1 MQPENVNFSL
11 HPWRVLLRNSGCQP
25 DRSVQHRLVQRC
37 SHPVVATVIIPAF
50 KETCVMKKNIVM
62 NKNVIMKKM
71 FVRTALASAIAV
83 AVALP
88 LAQPASA
95 SSHREAPFITNTP
108 KVDGTDFYM
117 FRSYESGR
125 EDYVTIIANYL
136 PLQAAYGG
144 PNYFDLD
151 PSALYEIHLD
161 NNGDA
166 KEDLTFQFDFRDVT
180 TDLKVP
186 VGDRMTSV
194 PLKNIGQIGPG
205 VGDTANVS
213 VRQTYEVALVRG
225 DRRKGDRHPL
235 HQAGSR
241 RTTFAKPMDNIGT
254 KSIPDYSSYAAAH
267 VYDVEIPGC
276 SGTGRVF
283 VGQRR
288 EGFAV
293 NLGEIFDL
301 VNTNP
306 LGAPDGETNIIAD
319 DNITSLALELPIH
332 CIASGKDPVIG
343 GWTTSSL
350 RQASVLNP
358 APDFSKGK
366 PPVIQGGAYTQ
377 VSRLGMPLVNE
388 VVIGLVDKD
397 RFNSSKP
404 KDDAQFLQYVTHPSL
419 PTLLEILFADAGA
432 RAPTL
437 FPRSDL
443 VAAFLT
449 GVPGLNQPKKVVPA
463 EMLRLNTGT
472 PVTAPGSQQ
481 NLGVLG
487 GDLAGFPNGRRP
499 GDDVVDIELRVA
511 MGALISD
518 SAIAPN
524 NTAPF
529 TDGATVSAADFDN
542 QFPYLKTPMPGADG
556 L

>member
-1 MQPENVNFSL
+1 MFFFTASALPFTNVIAGVGSNDK
-11 HPWRVLLRNSGCQP
+11 Q
-25 DRSVQHRLVQRC
+25 
-37 SHPVVATVIIPAF
+37 ATQ
-50 KETCVMKKNIVM
+50 KEACVMKKH
-62 NKNVIMKKM
+62 
-71 FVRTALASAIAV
+71 FYTAIATAIAV
-83 AVALP
+83 TLP
-88 LAQPASA
+88 LAQPVMA
-95 SSHREAPFITNTP
+95 SSHREAPFITTFP

-125 EDYVTIIANYL
+125 ENYVTVIANYL

-151 PSALYEIHLD
+151 TNALYEIHLD
-161 NNGDA
+161 NDGDA
-166 KEDLTFQFDFRDVT
+166 KEDLSFQFRFSDVT

-186 VGDRMTSV
+186 VGDKMTSV
-194 PLKNIGQIGPG
+194 PLKNIGQIGPNPT
-205 VGDTANVS
+205 DTANVS
-213 VRQTYEVALVRG
+213 VRQTYEVTVARE
-225 DRRKGDRHPL
+225 DRRKGDKQPMRH
-235 HQAGSR
+235 AGSR
-241 RTTFAKPMDNIGT
+241 QSTFNKPLDNIGT

-267 VYDVEIPGC
+267 IYEVDIPGC
-276 SGTGRVF
+276 SATGRVF
-283 VGQRR
+283 VGQRK

-306 LGAPDGETNIIAD
+306 LGAPDGETNIID
-319 DNITSLALELPIH
+319 DNNITSLALELPIS
-332 CIASGKDPVIG
+332 CIASGDDPVIG
-343 GWTTSSL
+343 GWTTASM

-358 APDFSKGK
+358 SPNFAKGK

-377 VSRLGMPLVNE
+377 ISRLGMPLVNE

-419 PTLLEILFADAGA
+419 PALLEILFADAGA

-437 FPRSDL
+437 FPRNDL
-443 VAAFLT
+443 VTAFLT
-449 GVPGLNQPKKVVPA
+449 GVPGLNQPKQVVPS
-463 EMLRLNTGT
+463 EMLRLNTST
-472 PVTAPGSQQ
+472 PAVAAHTQH

-487 GDLAGFPNGRRP
+487 GDVAGFPNGRRP

-518 SAIAPN
+518 SAVAPN
-524 NTAPF
+524 NTTPF
-529 TDGATVSAADFDN
+529 TDGATVSAGDFDV
-542 QFPYLKTPMPGADG
+542 QFPYLKSPLPGATG
-556 L
+556 M

>member
-1 MQPENVNFSL
+1 
-11 HPWRVLLRNSGCQP
+11 
-25 DRSVQHRLVQRC
+25 
-37 SHPVVATVIIPAF
+37 
-50 KETCVMKKNIVM
+50 M
-62 NKNVIMKKM
+62 NKTFIYSSIA
-71 FVRTALASAIAV
+71 TAIALA
-83 AVALP
+83 LP
-88 LAQPASA
+88 TAQPATA
-95 SSHREAPFITNTP
+95 SSHREAPFITNMP

-117 FRSYESGR
+117 FRSYEAGR
-125 EDYVTIIANYL
+125 ENYLTIIANYL
-136 PLQAAYGG
+136 PLQPAYGG

-151 PSALYEIHLD
+151 PNALYEIHLD

-166 KEDLTFQFDFRDVT
+166 REDLTFQFNFKDVT

-194 PLKNIGQIGPG
+194 PLKNIGQIGPD
-205 VGDTANVS
+205 VGDTANVT

-225 DRRKGDRHPL
+225 DRRKGHSQHLRH
-235 HQAGSR
+235 AGSR
-241 RTTFAKPMDNIGT
+241 RTTFAKPLDNIGT
-254 KSIPDYSSYAAAH
+254 KSIPDYSSYATAH
-267 VYDVEIPGC
+267 IFEVDIPGC
-276 SGTGRVF
+276 HGTGRVF
-283 VGQRR
+283 AGQRK

-293 NLGEIFDL
+293 NLGEVFDL

-306 LGAPDGETNIIAD
+306 LGAPDGEDNIID
-319 DNITSLALELPIH
+319 DNNITTLALELPVS
-332 CIASGKDPVIG
+332 CVVSGNDPVIG

-350 RQASVLNP
+350 RQASILNP
-358 APDFSKGK
+358 VPDFANGK
-366 PPVIQGGAYTQ
+366 PPIIQGGAYTQ

-404 KDDAQFLQYVTHPSL
+404 RDDAQFLAYVTHPSL
-419 PTLLEILFADAGA
+419 PALLEILFADAGA
-432 RAPTL
+432 KAPTL

-443 VAAFLT
+443 IAAFLT
-449 GVPGLNQPKKVVPA
+449 GVPGLNQPKKVAPA
-463 EMLRLNTGT
+463 EMLRLNTST
-472 PVTAPGSQQ
+472 PVTPSASQH

-487 GDLAGFPNGRRP
+487 NDLAGFPNGRRP

-529 TDGATVSAADFDN
+529 TDGATVCAGDFDD
-542 QFPYLKTPMPGADG
+542 QFPYLKSPIPGATG

>member
-1 MQPENVNFSL
+1 
-11 HPWRVLLRNSGCQP
+11 
-25 DRSVQHRLVQRC
+25 
-37 SHPVVATVIIPAF
+37 
-50 KETCVMKKNIVM
+50 MKKT
-62 NKNVIMKKM
+62 
-71 FVRTALASAIAV
+71 FACSALATAIAV
-83 AVALP
+83 ALSSM
-88 LAQPASA
+88 QPVLA

-125 EDYVTIIANYL
+125 ENYVTIIANYL

-151 PSALYEIHLD
+151 GSALYEIHLD

-166 KEDLTFQFDFRDVT
+166 HEDLTFQFRFKDIT

-186 VGDRMTSV
+186 VGGKMTSV
-194 PLKNIGQIGPG
+194 PLKNIGQIGPN

-213 VRQTYEVALVRG
+213 VRQTYQVALARG
-225 DRRKGDRHPL
+225 DTKKGDANKGDSHKADWQPL
-235 HQAGSR
+235 RNAANGR
-241 RTTFAKPMDNIGT
+241 RTFAKPMDNIGT
-254 KSIPDYSSYAAAH
+254 KSIPDYPSYAAAH
-267 VYDVEIPGC
+267 IYEVNIPGC
-276 SGTGRVF
+276 TSTGRVF

-319 DNITSLALELPIH
+319 ENITSLALELPIN
-332 CIASGKDPVIG
+332 CIASGDDPVIG
-343 GWTTSSL
+343 GWTSASL
-350 RQASVLNP
+350 RKASLLNS
-358 APDFSKGK
+358 APDFRAGI
-366 PPVIQGGAYTQ
+366 PPVFQSRDYSQ

-388 VVIGLVDKD
+388 LVIGLVDKD
-397 RFNSSKP
+397 RFNSSEP
-404 KDDAQFLQYVTHPSL
+404 RDDAQFLQYVTHPSL
-419 PTLLEILFADAGA
+419 PTLLELLFADAGA

-449 GVPGLNQPKKVVPA
+449 GVPGLNQPKQVAPA

-472 PVTAPGSQQ
+472 PVTAPVSQH

-518 SAIAPN
+518 STVAPN

-529 TDGATVSAADFDN
+529 TDGATISAGDFDH
-542 QFPYLKTPMPGADG
+542 QFPYLKSPVPGAPNPY
-556 L
+556 

>member
-1 MQPENVNFSL
+1 
-11 HPWRVLLRNSGCQP
+11 
-25 DRSVQHRLVQRC
+25 
-37 SHPVVATVIIPAF
+37 
-50 KETCVMKKNIVM
+50 MKKL
-62 NKNVIMKKM
+62 
-71 FVRTALASAIAV
+71 FSYSALATAIAIAMPLPQPV
-83 AVALP
+83 A
-88 LAQPASA
+88 A
-95 SSHREAPFITNTP
+95 SSHREAPFITSTP

-125 EDYVTIIANYL
+125 ENYITIIANYL
-136 PLQAAYGG
+136 PLQPAYGG

-151 PSALYEIHLD
+151 SEALYEIHLD

-166 KEDLTFQFDFRDVT
+166 KEDLTFQFNFKDVT
-180 TDLKVP
+180 TNLKVP

-213 VRQTYEVALVRG
+213 VRQTYEVTLVRG
-225 DRRKGDRHPL
+225 DRHKGDRQHLRHP
-235 HQAGSR
+235 GSR
-241 RTTFAKPMDNIGT
+241 RTTFAKPLDNIGT
-254 KSIPDYSSYAAAH
+254 KSIPDYASYAAAH
-267 VYDVEIPGC
+267 IFEVDIPGC
-276 SGTGRVF
+276 AGNGRVF
-283 VGQRR
+283 AGQRK

-306 LGAPDGETNIIAD
+306 LGAPDGETNIID
-319 DNITSLALELPIH
+319 DANITSLALELPIS
-332 CIASGKDPVIG
+332 CVASSSDPVVG

-350 RQASVLNP
+350 RRASFLNP
-358 APDFSKGK
+358 FPDFDAGK

-397 RFNSSKP
+397 RFNSSRP
-404 KDDAQFLQYVTHPSL
+404 RDDAQFLQYVTHPSL
-419 PTLLEILFADAGA
+419 PALLEILFADAGA
-432 RAPTL
+432 KAPTL

-443 VAAFLT
+443 IAAFLT
-449 GVPGLNQPKKVVPA
+449 GVPGLNQPKKVAPA
-463 EMLRLNTGT
+463 EMLRLNTST
-472 PVTAPGSQQ
+472 PVVTPASQH

-518 SAIAPN
+518 STVAPN
-524 NTAPF
+524 NKAPF
-529 TDGATVSAADFDN
+529 TD
-542 QFPYLKTPMPGADG
+542 
-556 L
+556 